1 MKLEPSTQ
9 PIKVKEKQSPLR
21 KKESIAGYLFTL
33 PAILGLILWTIG
45 PIIASLILS
54 FTDYKVIASS
64 ISWVGLDN
72 YLTIFTEDLYFK
84 QSVIVTFYF
93 AFFSTFA
100 TLVAALIVAML
111 MNLKVKGQS
120 VWRTIYYLPVLVPA
134 VASNILWMWLFNPEF
149 GLLNSILRFFGLP
162 PSMWIFNEATVIPS
176 LVLLAIW
183 GCGGAALIF
192 LAGLQDVPK
201 DQIEAVELDGGN
213 HWHKFRYV
221 TIPTLSPIIF
231 FNLIMGL
238 IGAFQTFNQAY
249 IMTGGGP
256 NNASLFYVYL
266 IYREAFVN
274 SNMGYASALAWILFI
289 VISIFTLLIFRWGKS
304 WVYYGGA
311 R

>member
-1 MKLEPSTQ
+1 MKLEPAVNS
-9 PIKVKEKQSPLR
+9 KVINKKKSPLR
-21 KKESIAGYLFTL
+21 RKESIAGYLFTL

-64 ISWVGLDN
+64 ISWIGFEN
-72 YLTIFTEDLYFK
+72 YIRIFTEDLYFK
-84 QSVIVTFYF
+84 QSVVVTFYF
-93 AFFSTFA
+93 AFVSTFA
-100 TLVAALIVAML
+100 TLGAALFVALL

-162 PSMWIFNEATVIPS
+162 TSMWIFDEVTVIPS
-176 LVLLAIW
+176 LVLLSIW

-201 DQIEAVELDGGN
+201 DQMEAVDLDGGN
-213 HWHKFRYV
+213 VWHKFRYV

-274 SNMGYASALAWILFI
+274 SNMGYASALAWILFL
-289 VISIFTLLIFRWGKS
+289 VISIFTLFIFKWGRS
-304 WVYYGGA
+304 WVYYGGG

>member
-1 MKLEPSTQ
+1 MKLEPAVNS
-9 PIKVKEKQSPLR
+9 KVINKKKSPLR
-21 KKESIAGYLFTL
+21 RKESIAGYLFTL

-64 ISWVGLDN
+64 ISWIGFEN
-72 YLTIFTEDLYFK
+72 YIRIFTEDLYFK

-93 AFFSTFA
+93 AFVSTFA
-100 TLVAALIVAML
+100 TLGAALFVALL

-162 PSMWIFNEATVIPS
+162 TSMWIFDEVTVIPS
-176 LVLLAIW
+176 LVLLSIW

-201 DQIEAVELDGGN
+201 DQMEAVDLDGGN
-213 HWHKFRYV
+213 VWHKFRYV

-274 SNMGYASALAWILFI
+274 SNMGYASALAWILFL
-289 VISIFTLLIFRWGKS
+289 VISIFTLFIFKWGRS
-304 WVYYGGA
+304 WVYYGGG

>member
-1 MKLEPSTQ
+1 MKLEPAVNS
-9 PIKVKEKQSPLR
+9 KVINKKKSPLR
-21 KKESIAGYLFTL
+21 RKESIAGYLFTL

-64 ISWVGLDN
+64 ISWIGFEN
-72 YLTIFTEDLYFK
+72 YIRIFTEDLYFK
-84 QSVIVTFYF
+84 QSVVVTFYF
-93 AFFSTFA
+93 AFVSTFA
-100 TLVAALIVAML
+100 TLGAALFVALL

-149 GLLNSILRFFGLP
+149 GLLNSILRLFGLP
-162 PSMWIFNEATVIPS
+162 TSMWIFDEVTVIPS
-176 LVLLAIW
+176 LVLLSIW

-201 DQIEAVELDGGN
+201 DQMEAVDLDGGN
-213 HWHKFRYV
+213 VWHKFRYV

-274 SNMGYASALAWILFI
+274 SNMGYASALAWILFL
-289 VISIFTLLIFRWGKS
+289 VISIFTLFIFKWGRS
-304 WVYYGGA
+304 WVYYGGG